1 MTEKLKKQLM
11 RAIDIF
17 TWTVFT
23 CFGLAVLYFGNWIFV
38 SDKFIIPTDSMT
50 PTLIPGDRIVVNK
63 LVFGARIYKN
73 FDFSRGQPLE
83 SWRMPGLRRVRT
95 SDLLVFNYPL
105 GYDDWGKLEFKIN
118 YVYAKRCIGIPG
130 DTVSFERGFYRNS
143 RQPGTIIGI
152 EAEQQRLA
160 ATPDSLIPG
169 PIFNT
174 MPFDGS
180 WTVKDFGPLW
190 VPGRGDTIRLDDR
203 LRMLYGRAIE
213 YEIGRRLS
221 DTLVTS
227 YVFRDNYYFVGGDN
241 VMNSGDSRYWGFV
254 PEEFI
259 IGVSRRIAYS
269 RNRANDK
276 FRWDR
281 LWRKIDKG

>member
-1 MTEKLKKQLM
+1 M

-23 CFGLAVLYFGNWIFV
+23 CFGLALLYFGNWILV

-63 LVFGARIYKN
+63 LIFGARVYKN

-83 SWRMPGLRRVRT
+83 SWRMPGLRRIRT
-95 SDLLVFNYPL
+95 GDVLVFNYPY
-105 GYDDWGKLEFKIN
+105 GYDDWSRIEFKIN
-118 YVYAKRCIGIPG
+118 YVYAKRCIGVPG
-130 DTVSFERGFYRNS
+130 DTVSVEGGFYHNF
-143 RQPGTIIGI
+143 RQPGTIIGL
-152 EAEQQRLA
+152 EAEQRRLSA
-160 ATPDSLIPG
+160 MPDSLIPG

-190 VPGRGDTIRLDDR
+190 VPARGDTIRLDDSSR
-203 LRMLYGRAIE
+203 PLYGRVIE
-213 YEIGRRLS
+213 YETGRRLS
-221 DTLVTS
+221 DTLVND
-227 YVFRDNYYFVGGDN
+227 YVFRDNYYFVVGDN

-254 PEEFI
+254 PELFVV
-259 IGVSRRIAYS
+259 GVSRRIAYS
-269 RNRANDK
+269 RDRATDK

-281 LWRKIDKG
+281 LWRRIDRD